1 MSNQRGRK
9 PYGMK
14 QQEIV
19 TLVFGIA
26 IIIIF
31 YLVYQ
36 FFFKGGSYAMRSSLA
51 ATSQIYQP
59 SAYPS
64 NNLNSYSYPS
74 PSSSNLYDS
83 STFSSFDYSN
93 QNSLTTSEKSDTLTG
108 YWILFDN
115 NGVITQFNLNANDYA
130 FIQRLIQND
139 NKGIPK
145 IVIFLVEN
153 GRTRK
158 YTVSNELYL
167 IITNLNLILDSRNVN
182 NSVNLSTNSSPYTP
196 QNSYPNTSIP
206 NSYPNSSYPNTPN
219 SSNSNSTNNQGIKP

>member
-1 MSNQRGRK
+1 MQNQRGRI

-14 QQEIV
+14 QQEIG

-36 FFFKGGSYAMRSSLA
+36 FFFKGGSYTLGSSLT

-59 SAYPS
+59 STYPT
-64 NNLNSYSYPS
+64 NNLNAYSNPS

-93 QNSLTTSEKSDTLTG
+93 QNSLTTSEKSDILTG

-115 NGVITQFNLNANDYA
+115 NGVITQFNLNVNDYA

-139 NKGIPK
+139 NKGISK
-145 IVIFLVEN
+145 IKIFLVEN

-158 YTVSNELYL
+158 YIISNELYS
-167 IITNLNLILDSRNVN
+167 IITNMNYILDSRIVN
-182 NSVNLSTNSSPYTP
+182 NSVNSSTNGSPYP
-196 QNSYPNTSIP
+196 SP
-206 NSYPNSSYPNTPN
+206 NSYPNSSIPNTSPNSSIPN
-219 SSNSNSTNNQGIKP
+219 SSNSNSTYNQGIKP

>member
-1 MSNQRGRK
+1 MQNQRGRI
-9 PYGMK
+9 PYGIK
-14 QQEIV
+14 QQEIGI
-19 TLVFGIA
+19 LVFGIA

-36 FFFKGGSYAMRSSLA
+36 FFFKGGSYTLSSSLA

-59 SAYPS
+59 SNYPT
-64 NNLNSYSYPS
+64 NNFNAYSYPS

-83 STFSSFDYSN
+83 STFSLFDYSI

-115 NGVITQFNLNANDYA
+115 NGVINQLNLNINDYA

-145 IVIFLVEN
+145 IKIFLVEN
-153 GRTRK
+153 GRTRR
-158 YTVSNELYL
+158 YIVSNELFS
-167 IITNLNLILDSRNVN
+167 IITNLNYIIDSRNVN
-182 NSVNLSTNSSPYTP
+182 NSVNSSTNISPYPP
-196 QNSYPNTSIP
+196 QNSYPNSLIP
-206 NSYPNSSYPNTPN
+206 NSYPNSS
-219 SSNSNSTNNQGIKP
+219 NSNSTYNQGI

>member
-1 MSNQRGRK
+1 MQNQRGRI

-14 QQEIV
+14 QQEIG

-26 IIIIF
+26 LIIIF

-36 FFFKGGSYAMRSSLA
+36 FFFKGGSYNLGSSLT

-59 SAYPS
+59 STYS
-64 NNLNSYSYPS
+64 TNNLNAYSNPS

-93 QNSLTTSEKSDTLTG
+93 QNSLTTSEKSDVLTG

-115 NGVITQFNLNANDYA
+115 NGVITQFYLNVNDYA

-145 IVIFLVEN
+145 IKIFLVEN

-158 YTVSNELYL
+158 YIISNELYS
-167 IITNLNLILDSRNVN
+167 IITNMNYILDSRIVN
-182 NSVNLSTNSSPYTP
+182 NSVNSSTNGSPYPP
-196 QNSYPNTSIP
+196 QNSYPNSSIP
-206 NSYPNSSYPNTPN
+206 NTSPNSSIPN
-219 SSNSNSTNNQGIKP
+219 SSNSNSTYNQGIKP

>member
-1 MSNQRGRK
+1 MQNQRGRI

-14 QQEIV
+14 QQEIG
-19 TLVFGIA
+19 TLVFVIA
-26 IIIIF
+26 IIIIL

-36 FFFKGGSYAMRSSLA
+36 FFFKGGSYALRSSLA

-59 SAYPS
+59 STYPT

-74 PSSSNLYDS
+74 PSSSNIYDS

-93 QNSLTTSEKSDTLTG
+93 QNSLTTSEKSDILTG

-145 IVIFLVEN
+145 IKIFLVEN

-158 YTVSNELYL
+158 YIVSNELYS
-167 IITNLNLILDSRNVN
+167 IITNMNYILDSRIVN
-182 NSVNLSTNSSPYTP
+182 NSVNSSTNGSPYTP
-196 QNSYPNTSIP
+196 QNSYPNSSIPNTYPNSSIP
-206 NSYPNSSYPNTPN
+206 NSSN
-219 SSNSNSTNNQGIKP
+219 SSNSNSTYNQGIKP